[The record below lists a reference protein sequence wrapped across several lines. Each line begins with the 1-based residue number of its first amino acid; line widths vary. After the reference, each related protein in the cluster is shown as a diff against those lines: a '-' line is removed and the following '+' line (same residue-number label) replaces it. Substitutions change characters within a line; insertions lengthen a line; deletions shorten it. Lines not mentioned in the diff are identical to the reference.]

1 MKIICVGRNYAE
13 HANELNNPLPE
24 QPVIFMKPDSAVLLK
39 KRPFYIPD
47 WTDNVHYEME
57 VVIKI
62 NRIGK
67 NIQRKF
73 AYKYYEEL
81 TGGIDFTARDVQS
94 KCKEKSWP
102 WELAKAFDGSAAIG
116 KMISKNNL
124 PPIQELNFELKKNSE
139 TVQIG
144 KTDEMLFTV
153 DQIIEFVSQYFT
165 LKIGDLIFTGTPA
178 GVGKVNAGDV
188 LQGFIETKEV
198 FNISV
203 K

>member
-1 MKIICVGRNYAE
+1 MFK
-13 HANELNNPLPE
+13 AN
-24 QPVIFMKPDSAVLLK
+24 AK
-39 KRPFYIPD
+39 K
-47 WTDNVHYEME
+47 
-57 VVIKI
+57 
-62 NRIGK
+62 
-67 NIQRKF
+67 
-73 AYKYYEEL
+73 
-81 TGGIDFTARDVQS
+81 
-94 KCKEKSWP
+94 KSWP

>member
-1 MKIICVGRNYAE
+1 MKNYLLGRNYAE

-94 KCKEKSWP
+94 KCKEKK
-102 WELAKAFDGSAAIG
+102 LALG
-116 KMISKNNL
+116 ISKS
-124 PPIQELNFELKKNSE
+124 I
-139 TVQIG
+139 
-144 KTDEMLFTV
+144 
-153 DQIIEFVSQYFT
+153 
-165 LKIGDLIFTGTPA
+165 
-178 GVGKVNAGDV
+178 
-188 LQGFIETKEV
+188 
-198 FNISV
+198 
-203 K
+203 

>member
-1 MKIICVGRNYAE
+1 MKIICVGRNYTE

>member
-13 HANELNNPLPE
+13 HAHELNNPLPD
-24 QPVIFMKPDSAVLLK
+24 QPVIFMKPDSAVLLN

-57 VVIKI
+57 VVIRI

-67 NIQRKF
+67 NIHRKF
-73 AYKYYEEL
+73 AHKYYEEL
-81 TGGIDFTARDVQS
+81 TGGIDFTARDVQN

-102 WELAKAFDGSAAIG
+102 WELAKAFDGSAVIG
-116 KMISKNNL
+116 KWL
-124 PPIQELNFELKKNSE
+124 PVSYFDSIQDLNFQLLKNQE
-139 TVQIG
+139 AVQNG
-144 KTDEMLFTV
+144 NTRDMLFHV
-153 DQIIEFVSQYFT
+153 DDLIAFVSRYFT

-188 LQGFIETKEV
+188 LRGFIESEEV